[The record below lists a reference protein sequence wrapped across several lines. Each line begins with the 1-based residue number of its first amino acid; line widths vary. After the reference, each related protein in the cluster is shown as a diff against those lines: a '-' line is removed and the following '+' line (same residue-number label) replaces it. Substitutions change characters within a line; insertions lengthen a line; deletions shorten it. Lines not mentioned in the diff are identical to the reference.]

1 MIPVQLLN
9 GLGLVAKGARKILP
23 GTEYNQYFKP
33 AKFEDPMLSSGLNTV
48 QTVETIG
55 QMAKKYK
62 GQTAALAQA
71 LKGRNLAQTLE
82 NIWNFCYRYIDYE
95 LDQIGVE
102 QLRTPNRI
110 WADKKADCDCY
121 SLFIS
126 TILLNLGI
134 PHFYRVVK
142 INHKPNYQHIYVIVP
157 KEYIAKEF
165 QISEGSGLGSR
176 QTYYV
181 IDPVVDSFN
190 EEPRG
195 ITYKYDFPM
204 IPVQLLNGLGT
215 VVPTSLPPLRPQA
228 SLTHQEFGKEFAGLG
243 STVGGLGCPNNCSPA
258 QHDFMLCQEF
268 SQRVKMHLQNTL
280 QELKQV
286 RAQGVVV
293 DAFFEQAIQNIIAN
307 WENPEARLATL
318 IEAYKDKRSNVAAK
332 TFFEALA
339 FHAAL
344 DAKGLAGLAGFK
356 DWWRTNIAKPVT
368 RAYKRIEDAFQET
381 WENLKTMAGKVG
393 EALKKL
399 GKLLL
404 RWNPTI
410 TLIRVGLLSLFA
422 MNFKNMSG
430 DMRLFYENPTWE
442 QAKAKGHNWGA
453 WNKSKNKYEGLKN
466 YANKLQATDY
476 EFKSAFYDRKIK
488 FGKEDGTKD
497 ADMVNLL
504 QAFEAEPT
512 AIQKNVATGTP
523 LFIGQLKQNYYGSN
537 EADRMS
543 PTSIVVV
550 DTLGENGFVVL
561 VSGMPSFEA
570 VALKVHTDNGDPM
583 APGHAYAMDL
593 QGKYWETI
601 DGNWHPATYP
611 GQTIEPFVK
620 YRDRYYTVN
629 AEGKRDYDLVPES
642 NWPAVHKLTF
652 TSEKAK
658 ANYTGASIFQVS
670 DEQAGA
676 GSGSG
681 TNIGPGLRVD
691 SGSTVVVPGGG
702 FNADGYNIISAGGG
716 TPEGYTT
723 ITPMRGLGEVLSA
736 SLLAIGEACA
746 VAGTLYILKVAAE
759 KIFGEE
765 PKEEETPNPNKD
777 RQYNEETGTWVDPVT
792 GEEFDANG
800 NRIQPN
806 ANKGTKSGLMMPL
819 LLGGGILAAVA
830 LTGGGSKKKGLGAV
844 KSERKPRAK
853 ATPRT
858 KTTQTKA
865 KKAKPS
871 KVASFNFN

>member
-33 AKFEDPMLSSGLNTV
+33 ALHTDPMLSPGLTTV

-71 LKGRNLAQTLE
+71 LKGRSMAQTLK
-82 NIWNFCYRYIDYE
+82 NIWDFCYRYIDYE

-195 ITYKYDFPM
+195 ITYKYDYPM

-228 SLTHQEFGKEFAGLG
+228 SLTHQEFGKEFSGLG
-243 STVGGLGCPNNCSPA
+243 STVGGLGCPNNCS
-258 QHDFMLCQEF
+258 QGEHTFKLCREF
-268 SQRVKMHLQNTL
+268 SARVKMHLQNTI
-280 QELKQV
+280 QELRQS
-286 RAQGVVV
+286 RANGVEI
-293 DAFFEQAIQNIIAN
+293 DPFFEQALQNIVGN
-307 WENPEARLATL
+307 WETPETRLVTIIDAV
-318 IEAYKDKRSNVAAK
+318 KDPRSTVAAK

-344 DAKGLAGLAGFK
+344 DAKGLEGLAGFK
-356 DWWRTNIAKPVT
+356 DWWKTNIAKPVT
-368 RAYKRIEDAFQET
+368 RAYKRIEEAFAET
-381 WENLKTMAGKVG
+381 WDNLKGFAKKVG
-393 EALKKL
+393 EQLKKL
-399 GKLLL
+399 GQLLL

-410 TLIRVGLLSLFA
+410 TLLRVGTLSLAA
-422 MNFKNMSG
+422 MNFRNMSG
-430 DMRLFYENPTWE
+430 DMRMYYENPTWE
-442 QAKAKGHNWGA
+442 MAKAKGHNWGA
-453 WNKSKNKYEGLKN
+453 WNKSKAKYEGIKN
-466 YANKLQATDY
+466 LANKLQATDH
-476 EFKSAFYDRKIK
+476 EFKSAFYDRKLK
-488 FGKEDGTKD
+488 FGD
-497 ADMVNLL
+497 ANGYVDDNMRKL
-504 QAFEAEPT
+504 QEAFEADKA
-512 AIQKNVATGTP
+512 AIDRNVATGTP
-523 LFIGQLKQNYYGSN
+523 LFIGNLKQNYYGGSA
-537 EADRMS
+537 EERMQ

-561 VSGMPSFEA
+561 VSGIPSFEA
-570 VALKVHTDNGDPM
+570 VALKVHSDDGDPM
-583 APGHAYAMDL
+583 SPGHAYAMDVN
-593 QGKYWETI
+593 GKYWETI

-611 GQTIEPFVK
+611 GQTIEPFAK

-629 AEGKRDYDLVPES
+629 ADGQRDYDLVPES

-676 GSGSG
+676 GAGSG

-691 SGSTVVVPGGG
+691 SGSTTVVPGGG
-702 FNADGYNIISAGGG
+702 FNTDGFNIISAGGG
-716 TPEGYTT
+716 TPGGYTST
-723 ITPMRGLGEVLSA
+723 TMKGLGEPASTLVL
-736 SLLAIGEACA
+736 IGEAAATAA
-746 VAGTLYILKVAAE
+746 VLGILAIAE
-759 KIFGEE
+759 RRLFGDE
-765 PKEEETPNPNKD
+765 PAEDVVTDPNKD